1 MFAAFRL
8 TTSEGTWIIGGATLI
23 LALATFLM
31 ARQTKHVASSSQ
43 DEAEAVR
50 QQTEAVL
57 LQVEESRAAL
67 QASIRPWLTNV
78 PGSRGA
84 LDLLPSDN
92 SFRMGMK
99 VRNVGNGIALMK
111 PDGIKILSN
120 PRRPAEPVERWG
132 IAASSVVEPGA
143 QTGIAFVVEGHGAS
157 IADFSGKLAGYPE
170 ELVVL
175 ITYTDNEG
183 QQACIAGLR
192 ARVDSKGFWRF
203 HQIDY
208 TREGDSAAFASVKIG
223 VGHGND

>member
-78 PGSRGA
+78 PGSRRA

-99 VRNVGNGIALMK
+99 VRNVGNGIALIK

-120 PRRPAEPVERWG
+120 PRRRQDIGENMR
-132 IAASSVVEPGA
+132 
-143 QTGIAFVVEGHGAS
+143 
-157 IADFSGKLAGYPE
+157 ADIPPSF
-170 ELVVL
+170 
-175 ITYTDNEG
+175 D
-183 QQACIAGLR
+183 
-192 ARVDSKGFWRF
+192 
-203 HQIDY
+203 
-208 TREGDSAAFASVKIG
+208 
-223 VGHGND
+223 